1 MFLFIILPPDKNR
14 WIMIILGPG
23 WYYFADSTNHW
34 DLKYSSNVYQ
44 QILNTHVLL
53 INTCISSSII
63 LLSLSIL
70 MQINHSQHTMKLFYQ
85 QDLVQT
91 SLEERRDHP
100 PCGPWTIERA
110 ESRQWRPHADA
121 SYHDWILV
129 ATCCLDAS
137 LECGEYF
144 INKCE
149 IVDKEGWGMMK
160 DHPRNSQTCLEYH

>member
-1 MFLFIILPPDKNR
+1 MNHDNIGSGLILFCWFNKSLRLEIFFK
-14 WIMIILGPG
+14 WISANM
-23 WYYFADSTNHW
+23 
-34 DLKYSSNVYQ
+34 
-44 QILNTHVLL
+44 NTHVLL

-91 SLEERRDHP
+91 SLVPPVRREERGETRP
-100 PCGPWTIERA
+100 PTLWTMNNR
-110 ESRQWRPHADA
+110 ESWEQAVETTRRCFIQ
-121 SYHDWILV
+121 WILV

-149 IVDKEGWGMMK
+149 IVDKERWGMMK